1 MPKNHDLSTQNSLK
15 RLIFN
20 TLTPTEPL
28 HDESHF
34 TIEDAL
40 DPHQANPNPSA
51 SFREISVGCKKD
63 TAIDWRPIPSTLSR
77 QTIGD
82 VSLCVSD
89 HLGHSVNTLP
99 RAAGGRP
106 ESGAIVASARSSQVL
121 MPSRWRTA
129 LCIGRPP
136 APPIA
141 SGANTAPLP
150 SSAAIRPGVTA
161 ASLRSP
167 THQFRSVA
175 STKASRCRQLPPHPV
190 VQDPE
195 LPSHASQM
203 CRTTCFCPRPVC
215 HGRPFG
221 RGGR

>member
-1 MPKNHDLSTQNSLK
+1 MPSPCQDTRQARKDGKSPVAIHIRHAQPPQSARFILFFGDIACDPATVFPRCFHQVALPKNHDLSTQNSLK

-89 HLGHSVNTLP
+89 HLG
-99 RAAGGRP
+99 
-106 ESGAIVASARSSQVL
+106 SGCIDFG
-121 MPSRWRTA
+121 RTA
-129 LCIGRPP
+129 
-136 APPIA
+136 
-141 SGANTAPLP
+141 
-150 SSAAIRPGVTA
+150 
-161 ASLRSP
+161 
-167 THQFRSVA
+167 
-175 STKASRCRQLPPHPV
+175 
-190 VQDPE
+190 
-195 LPSHASQM
+195 
-203 CRTTCFCPRPVC
+203 
-215 HGRPFG
+215 
-221 RGGR
+221 